1 MFALHKTVSRW
12 ARFLPELTHY
22 LIGGSTIEQ
31 TERGAMSKHGR
42 DHRTSAGQRD
52 RSVAQTGKPRQP
64 TTDEVAAGTA
74 GTDAADRSRAQSPSP
89 NTGDTAAAATPQPP
103 NSVLPPHA
111 THGAVRFLAHYV
123 RRRLWSHLIILGAIL
138 AAVGCS
144 IGSQYAIKHLVD
156 TLGIGVPSDVQ
167 VWGAV
172 ILLLVLV
179 GGDNLLWRVAG
190 WTSTHA
196 FPAVGGDM
204 RLDLFDHLS
213 GHGTRYF
220 SDRFPGALA
229 GRITTAANSSW
240 EIENKLVWTTIPPAA
255 AVIASVAVLG
265 LINWQI
271 TAVLLVIIT
280 ILGVIIGRLASKG
293 SHLHSNFAGRAAAVT
308 GDITDVVSNIG
319 LVRAFGAARRER
331 VRLWQK
337 IHSEMSAQ
345 RRSLRSLEWLRLFHA
360 VCVFTVTAGVLTWA
374 ITLWK
379 AGAITVGDVVLT
391 TTLSFT
397 VLNASRDFATAL
409 VDVIQHF
416 AKLREAVQVLALP
429 HEMADAPDAK
439 PLINLGGSV
448 EFEHVSFAYPDGEQ
462 VLQDFNLSI
471 APGQKVGLVGRSGS
485 GKSTILALLQRLY
498 DPEHGHVAIDGQDI
512 STVTQ
517 ESLRQSIAIVQQEIS
532 LFHRS
537 VLENLRYGRPGAT
550 DEEVYLAAEAAHCSE
565 FIERLPDGFHTMVG
579 ERGVKLSGGQRQR
592 LAIARAFLRDAP
604 IILLDEA
611 TSALDTESE
620 QSIQEALMRLVK
632 GRTVIAIAHRLS
644 TLDSFD
650 RIVVL
655 EQGRIVEDGPSLE
668 LLERD
673 GTYSRMYDRQLAAVK
688 GAYD

>member
-1 MFALHKTVSRW
+1 MSKLGHI
-12 ARFLPELTHY
+12 H
-22 LIGGSTIEQ
+22 
-31 TERGAMSKHGR
+31 RGAGER
-42 DHRTSAGQRD
+42 DGAAEGGALALDVIVGEAAPERDAGEAADVRYAAAGSHAEADAEAETSAPSQAH
-52 RSVAQTGKPRQP
+52 RSAL
-64 TTDEVAAGTA
+64 
-74 GTDAADRSRAQSPSP
+74 PSY
-89 NTGDTAAAATPQPP
+89 
-103 NSVLPPHA
+103 A
-111 THGAVRFLAHYV
+111 THGAARFLLHYV
-123 RRRLWSHLIILGAIL
+123 RRRLWSHLTILAAIL

-144 IGSQYAIKHLVD
+144 IGSQYAIKNLVD
-156 TLGIGVPSDVQ
+156 VLGIGKPTDIQ

-179 GGDNLLWRVAG
+179 GSDSLLWRLAG
-190 WTSTHA
+190 WTATHA

-255 AVIASVAVLG
+255 AVLASTAVLG

-271 TAVLLVIIT
+271 TAVLIVIIT
-280 ILGVIIGRLASKG
+280 ILGAIIGRLASRG
-293 SHLHSNFAGRAAAVT
+293 GHLHASFAGLAASVT

-331 VRLWQK
+331 ERLSHK
-337 IHSEMSAQ
+337 IRSEMSAQ
-345 RRSLRSLEWLRLFHA
+345 RKSLRSLERLRLFHA
-360 VCVFTVTAGVLTWA
+360 LTVFTVTAGVLTWA

-379 AGAITVGDVVLT
+379 AGSITVGDVVLT

-397 VLNASRDFATAL
+397 LLNASRDFATAL

-448 EFEHVSFAYPDGEQ
+448 EFHDVSFAYPDGQQ
-462 VLQDFNLSI
+462 VLQGFNLSI

-498 DPEHGHVAIDGQDI
+498 DPEAGHVAIDGQDI
-512 STVTQ
+512 AKVTQ
-517 ESLRQSIAIVQQEIS
+517 ESLRHSISVVQQEIS

-537 VLENLRYGRPGAT
+537 VLENLRYGKPDAT
-550 DEEVYLAAEAAHCSE
+550 DEEVYRAAEAAHCSE
-565 FIERLPDGFHTMVG
+565 FIDRLPDGFQTMVG

-655 EQGRIVEDGPSLE
+655 DHGCIVEDGASLD
-668 LLERD
+668 LLERN
-673 GTYSRMYDRQLAAVK
+673 GVYSRMYNRQLAAAK
-688 GAYD
+688 GAYE